1 LAELLSIT
9 EPRAAQ
15 LAPPSLG
22 AFLQMG
28 FRPLYLGGACWAA
41 LSIAIW
47 IFVPA
52 MLQGVMQGVL
62 WHAHEMLWGF
72 IATIA
77 VGFLLTAGATWTGIN
92 PLHGRPLGLLCC
104 LWALA
109 RLAFLVPGRLAFLA
123 GAAAELAYFAL
134 AGVAMLRAVLKSR
147 NRRNYGV
154 PWLLFALGVLD
165 ALYLLAVSV
174 GSARL
179 ILMQFFEAA
188 LLCMAIIALLVG
200 RRVIPYF
207 AMRALPGLVLPMHT
221 RSGHWQ
227 IAAATLAIAL
237 LLFGHGD
244 WAVFPLTLAAA
255 IGLLQTLAWQPWAA
269 RHTPLLWILHA
280 GYALLSVGLLV
291 AAARA
296 SGQPLRAA
304 WPAHV
309 IAMGGL
315 SVLII
320 GMITRTALGHLGHVL
335 ALDRWMFASFWLM
348 LAAVALRLL
357 ALLPFAL
364 GHRLLEGAAV
374 CWISAF
380 VLYLWRFAPLM
391 IRPRPDALAPF
402 TPESGRKNAATAIND
417 KTRSGGQMQT
427 HGPQKTL
434 SATSPEVT

>member
-1 LAELLSIT
+1 LAELHSIA
-9 EPRAAQ
+9 EPGAAP
-15 LAPPSLG
+15 LARPSLG
-22 AFLQMG
+22 AFLHMG

-47 IFVPA
+47 IFVPT

-92 PLHGRPLGLLCC
+92 PLHGRSLGLLCG
-104 LWALA
+104 LWAFA
-109 RLAFLVPGRLAFLA
+109 RLGFLVPGRFAFLA
-123 GAAAELAYFAL
+123 ATAAELACFAL
-134 AGVAMLRAVLKSR
+134 AGAAMLRAVLKSR

-165 ALYLLAVSV
+165 ALYLMAVRV
-174 GSARL
+174 GSARSV
-179 ILMQFFEAA
+179 LMQFFEAA

-200 RRVIPYF
+200 RRVIPFF
-207 AMRALPGLVLPMHT
+207 AMRALPGLALPMHT

-227 IAAATLAIAL
+227 IAAAMIAMVL
-237 LLFGHGD
+237 VLSGHGV
-244 WAVFPLTLAAA
+244 WAVLPLTFAAA
-255 IGLLQTLAWQPWAA
+255 IGLRQTLAWQPWAA
-269 RHTPLLWILHA
+269 RHNPLLWILHA
-280 GYALLSVGLLV
+280 GYTMLSVGLLV

-296 SGQPLRAA
+296 SGQLLRAA
-304 WPAHV
+304 WPVHI

-320 GMITRTALGHLGHVL
+320 GMITRTALGHLGRTL
-335 ALDRWMFASFWLM
+335 TLDRWMLASFWLM
-348 LAAVALRLL
+348 LTAVALRLL

-374 CWISAF
+374 CWIAAF
-380 VLYLWRFAPLM
+380 ALYLWRFAPLM

-402 TPESGRKNAATAIND
+402 TSVSGRRNAATAITD
-417 KTRSGGQMQT
+417 KTRSRVQMQT
-427 HGPQKTL
+427 HGPQKTR
-434 SATSPEVT
+434 SVVSPEVT

>member
-15 LAPPSLG
+15 LAPPSFG

-47 IFVPA
+47 IFVPT

-92 PLHGRPLGLLCC
+92 PLHGWPLGLLCF
-104 LWALA
+104 LWAFA
-109 RLAFLVPGRLAFLA
+109 RLGFLVPGRLAFLA
-123 GAAAELAYFAL
+123 AAATEFACFAL
-134 AGVAMLRAVLKSR
+134 AGAAMLRAVLKSS

-165 ALYLLAVSV
+165 ALYLLAASA
-174 GSARL
+174 GSPRL
-179 ILMQFFEAA
+179 LLMQFFEAA

-200 RRVIPYF
+200 RRVIPFF

-227 IAAATLAIAL
+227 IAAATLAMAL

-255 IGLLQTLAWQPWAA
+255 IGLLQTLAWKPWAA

-296 SGQPLRAA
+296 AGQPLREA
-304 WPAHV
+304 WPVHV

-320 GMITRTALGHLGHVL
+320 GMITRTALGHLGRAL
-335 ALDRWMFASFWLM
+335 ALDRWMLASFWLM
-348 LAAVALRLL
+348 LAAVAFRLL

-364 GHRLLEGAAV
+364 GHRMLEGAAV

-380 VLYLWRFAPLM
+380 AIYLWRFAPLM
-391 IRPRPDALAPF
+391 VRPRPDALAPF
-402 TPESGRKNAATAIND
+402 MPENGGKNAATAIND
-417 KTRSGGQMQT
+417 KTRSEGQMQT
-427 HGPQKTL
+427 HDSQKT
-434 SATSPEVT
+434 A

>member
-72 IATIA
+72 ITTIA

-104 LWALA
+104 LWAFA

-134 AGVAMLRAVLKSR
+134 AGVAMRRAVLKSR

-154 PWLLFALGVLD
+154 PWLLFALGVFD
-165 ALYLLAVSV
+165 ALYLLAATA
-174 GSARL
+174 GSPRSL
-179 ILMQFFEAA
+179 LMQFFEAA

-200 RRVIPYF
+200 RRVIPFF

-237 LLFGHGD
+237 LLSGHGD

-280 GYALLSVGLLV
+280 GYAAAQRRLAGGGDSRFGA
-291 AAARA
+291 AAARGPA
-296 SGQPLRAA
+296 RARHRDG
-304 WPAHV
+304 W
-309 IAMGGL
+309 
-315 SVLII
+315 
-320 GMITRTALGHLGHVL
+320 ALGAH
-335 ALDRWMFASFWLM
+335 
-348 LAAVALRLL
+348 
-357 ALLPFAL
+357 
-364 GHRLLEGAAV
+364 HRHDH
-374 CWISAF
+374 
-380 VLYLWRFAPLM
+380 PH
-391 IRPRPDALAPF
+391 RPRPPGARAGARSLDVRKLLAHAR
-402 TPESGRKNAATAIND
+402 GRGASSPRAAPVRVGAPAA
-417 KTRSGGQMQT
+417 RRRGGVLDQCVCNLPVAVCAPDDPAAPRCVGAVHAGERQEER
-427 HGPQKTL
+427 GDRNK
-434 SATSPEVT
+434 

>member
-1 LAELLSIT
+1 MAELHSIA
-9 EPRAAQ
+9 EPRAVL
-15 LAPPSLG
+15 LAPPSLD

-47 IFVPA
+47 IFVPT

-104 LWALA
+104 LWAFA
-109 RLAFLVPGRLAFLA
+109 RLGFLVPGRFAFLA
-123 GAAAELAYFAL
+123 AAVADFACFAL

-165 ALYLLAVSV
+165 ALYLLAA
-174 GSARL
+174 SAGNPRSL
-179 ILMQFFEAA
+179 LMQFFEAA

-200 RRVIPYF
+200 RRVIPFF

-221 RSGHWQ
+221 RSGRWQ
-227 IAAATLAIAL
+227 IAAATLAMAL
-237 LLFGHGD
+237 LLSSHGD

-255 IGLLQTLAWQPWAA
+255 IGLRQTLAWQPWAA

-280 GYALLSVGLLV
+280 GYALISVGLLV

-304 WPAHV
+304 WPVHV

-320 GMITRTALGHLGHVL
+320 GMITRTALGHLGRVL
-335 ALDRWMFASFWLM
+335 ALDRWMLASFWLM
-348 LAAVALRLL
+348 LAAMALRLL
-357 ALLPFAL
+357 ALLPSAL

-380 VLYLWRFAPLM
+380 AIYLRRFAPLM
-391 IRPRPDALAPF
+391 VRPRPDALAPL
-402 TPESGRKNAATAIND
+402 TSESGRKNAATAIND
-417 KTRSGGQMQT
+417 KTRSELQMQT

-434 SATSPEVT
+434 SVTSPKVT